1 MLVRLHVVIDTEDT
15 GTEEEIKEQLRSYC
29 PDLSFSPSRE
39 QPSLMN
45 CREFYSTVQLEKEQA
60 ETLRQTLN
68 NDWDGEFD
76 DCDAYGFN
84 TIMFHPHVYYLQF
97 QIQ

>member
-15 GTEEEIKEQLRSYC
+15 GIEEEIKEQLRSYC
-29 PDLSFSPSRE
+29 PDISFSPSRE
-39 QPSLMN
+39 QPSLMH
-45 CREFYSTVQLEKEQA
+45 CMEFYSTVQLEKEQA
-60 ETLRQTLN
+60 EVLWQTLN
-68 NDWDGEFD
+68 NDWDREFD

>member
-15 GTEEEIKEQLRSYC
+15 GTEEEIKE
-29 PDLSFSPSRE
+29 
-39 QPSLMN
+39 
-45 CREFYSTVQLEKEQA
+45 LEKEQA

>member
-1 MLVRLHVVIDTEDT
+1 M
-15 GTEEEIKEQLRSYC
+15 
-29 PDLSFSPSRE
+29 
-39 QPSLMN
+39 
-45 CREFYSTVQLEKEQA
+45 EFYSTVQLEKEQA
-60 ETLRQTLN
+60 EVLWQTLN

>member
-15 GTEEEIKEQLRSYC
+15 GIEEEIKEQLRSYC
-29 PDLSFSPSRE
+29 PDISFSPSRE
-39 QPSLMN
+39 QPSLMH
-45 CREFYSTVQLEKEQA
+45 CMEFYSTVQLEKEQA
-60 ETLRQTLN
+60 ETLWQTLN

-76 DCDAYGFN
+76 DCDGYGFN